1 LLKPNVS
8 DPDLLSS
15 LLQSFLLKA
24 GVFHT
29 GTICGP
35 RAWSLEAMASLV
47 GMSRAR
53 ISARFRDLQGLSGPR
68 RIQ

>member
-1 LLKPNVS
+1 VPLLKPNVS

-35 RAWSLEAMASLV
+35 RAWSLEAMASLA
-47 GMSRAR
+47 G
-53 ISARFRDLQGLSGPR
+53 I
-68 RIQ
+68 